1 MRTLPIRAHKKQ
13 LGITAAVLGV
23 AGLAASV
30 VGMRLPDAMVL
41 RACFAHAGGLRGGDP
56 VLLSGVEV
64 GTVASVDL
72 DRDQRACAL
81 LRLRHDLSLDR
92 DTSAAIFTVN
102 VLGDKYIALEP
113 GGDSELLASGEEI
126 HYTQSALPLER
137 IMIRLLERQLG
148 TTFE

>member
-1 MRTLPIRAHKKQ
+1 M
-13 LGITAAVLGV
+13 LGI
-23 AGLAASV
+23 AGLCASV
-30 VGMRLPDAMVL
+30 VGMRMPAPMLL
-41 RACFAHAGGLRGGDP
+41 RACFVHAGGLHAGDP

-64 GTVASVDL
+64 GTVSAIDL
-72 DRDQRACAL
+72 DADQRACAQ
-81 LRLRHDLSLDR
+81 LRLRNNLRLDR

-102 VLGDKYIALEP
+102 VLGDKYIALET
-113 GGDSELLASGEEI
+113 GGDNDLLVSGEEI

>member
-1 MRTLPIRAHKKQ
+1 M
-13 LGITAAVLGV
+13 LGI

-30 VGMRLPDAMVL
+30 VALRLPAPMVL
-41 RACFAHAGGLRGGDP
+41 RACFVHAGGLRAGDP

-64 GTVASVDL
+64 GKVHDIDL
-72 DRDQRACAL
+72 DADQRACAQL
-81 LRLRHDLSLDR
+81 HLRDNLRLDR

-102 VLGDKYIALEP
+102 VLGDKYIALET
-113 GGDSELLASGEEI
+113 GGDNTLLVSGEEI

>member
-1 MRTLPIRAHKKQ
+1 
-13 LGITAAVLGV
+13 VLAI

-30 VGMRLPDAMVL
+30 VGMLPAPFML
-41 RACFAHAGGLRGGDP
+41 RACFVHAGGLHAGDP

-64 GTVASVDL
+64 GTVAEVDL
-72 DRDQRACAL
+72 DAEQRACARL
-81 LRLRHDLSLDR
+81 HLRANLRLDR

-113 GGDSELLASGEEI
+113 GGDNELLVSGEEI

-148 TTFE
+148 TTFQ